1 MAGTDLH
8 LGETVGCLSLG
19 VLFAVIL
26 YGCGIAQTL
35 FYIRHYPDDK
45 MLLKSLVAFTCLLDT
60 ARTILDIQ
68 VAWYMLV
75 QNHAQPHALSLFTKT
90 FLAEYFLAALTI
102 LIVQLSSRI
111 PQLWSHASLTVFV
124 RSYFVQVIWK
134 LFGQMDHERFQI
146 PLTALAVVL
155 ALLSFGACIG
165 VIYKAQSNLLLMAV
179 LSNVTAI
186 VTVQTLTAVIAD
198 VYIAVSLCLVLRGK
212 STGFRRFGLIWHYR
226 RDPSSS

>member
-102 LIVQLSSRI
+102 LIVQ
-111 PQLWSHASLTVFV
+111 F
-124 RSYFVQVIWK
+124 YFVQVIWK

-155 ALLSFGACIG
+155 ALLSFGINR
-165 VIYKAQSNLLLMAV
+165 SRNLF
-179 LSNVTAI
+179 
-186 VTVQTLTAVIAD
+186 
-198 VYIAVSLCLVLRGK
+198 LR
-212 STGFRRFGLIWHYR
+212 II
-226 RDPSSS
+226 D

>member
-45 MLLKSLVAFTCLLDT
+45 MLLKSLVAFTWLENSITRQKVAVEFPCNL
-60 ARTILDIQ
+60 ILSQINSRSGCM
-68 VAWYMLV
+68 VYVGPKSRATPRV
-75 QNHAQPHALSLFTKT
+75 IFVHK
-90 FLAEYFLAALTI
+90 AEYFLAALTI

-155 ALLSFGACIG
+155 ALLSFGINR
-165 VIYKAQSNLLLMAV
+165 SRNLF
-179 LSNVTAI
+179 
-186 VTVQTLTAVIAD
+186 
-198 VYIAVSLCLVLRGK
+198 LR
-212 STGFRRFGLIWHYR
+212 II
-226 RDPSSS
+226 D